1 MSLLK
6 WTESATPDQAPNIR
20 VVFLDALRG
29 FALLGIYWINIR
41 VFAEDA
47 NTFYNLH
54 IGIQP
59 FLSDILSSRFTS
71 DIIEGTMRGLF
82 SLLFG
87 ASAMVFL
94 NEARLASQGLDIVD
108 RYYRRAL
115 LLILFGLLHAYLL
128 LWPYDV
134 LYIYGVISM
143 LLFPIRKISPPVLLV
158 IGLLLL
164 VIGDIDLSEKIEHLT
179 GAGKEQTQSLKG
191 IIESTNKELMLS
203 EDTYLQEID
212 IPEQSITDP
221 VETSELPGYLTL
233 FQRNISNV
241 VSQQSSELYSDYIFD
256 VGGMMIIGIAL
267 FKLGIL
273 FGDRSRKF
281 YLFMM
286 IICYGLGFLA
296 RDTSIYSHIYSF
308 MNLGDSLNKSLA
320 GYNIGRM
327 IVTLGHIGLI
337 GLLINLRIFSVIIRI
352 LVALGRLALTNYIM
366 QTVISL
372 LIFYGFSE
380 MLFEQFTFIQI
391 IYILLIAW
399 LFQIVFSLI
408 WLHYFKLGPMEWVW
422 RSLIYGKLQPI
433 RKPV

>member
-1 MSLLK
+1 MKQLK
-6 WTESATPDQAPNIR
+6 WTETATPEQAPNIR
-20 VVFLDALRG
+20 LVFLDALRG

-47 NTFYNLH
+47 NSFYNLH
-54 IGIQP
+54 VGIQP
-59 FLSDILSSRFTS
+59 FLSDYLSSRFTD

-94 NEARLASQGLDIVD
+94 NEARLASQGLEIVD

-143 LLFPIRKISPPVLLV
+143 LLFPIRKISPRILLV

-164 VIGDIDLSEKIEHLT
+164 VIGDINLNEKIDLLT
-179 GAGKEQTQSLKG
+179 GANNEQNQSFKE
-191 IIESTNKELMLS
+191 IVDSTNKDQLLAEK
-203 EDTYLQEID
+203 TYLQEID
-212 IPEQSITDP
+212 IPKLSTNDSTG
-221 VETSELPGYLTL
+221 TSELPGYLIL

-241 VSQQSSELYSDYIFD
+241 IDQQSSELYSDYIFD

-267 FKLGIL
+267 LKLGIL

-286 IICYGLGFLA
+286 ILGYGLGFLA
-296 RDTSIYSHIYSF
+296 RDTAIYSSIYSF
-308 MNLGDSLNKSLA
+308 LNLGDSLNRSLA
-320 GYNIGRM
+320 GYNIGRI
-327 IVTLGHIGLI
+327 IVTLGHIGLL
-337 GLLINLRIFSVIIRI
+337 GLLINLRIFDFFVRI

-366 QTVISL
+366 QTLLSL

-380 MLFEQFTFIQI
+380 MLFEQFTFVQI
-391 IYILLIAW
+391 IYVLLAVWI
-399 LFQIVFSLI
+399 FQVAFSLT
-408 WLHYFKLGPMEWVW
+408 WLAYFRLGPLEWLW
-422 RSLIYGKLQPI
+422 RSLIYGKPQAI
-433 RKPV
+433 RKPA